1 MASYHPKIVSE
12 EVYPSDTTAKCG
24 PCANKQKKIKAST
37 NVRVGFTMMRGDDSF
52 GDFCVGHRKELGQL
66 ISGRIVLAEWPTI
79 FSGDF
84 WKDT

>member
-24 PCANKQKKIKAST
+24 PCANKLKKVKGST
-37 NVRVGFTMMRGDDSF
+37 NVRMAFTMMRDEDSF
-52 GDFCVGHRKELGQL
+52 GDFCVTHRKQLGQL
-66 ISGRIVLAEWPTI
+66 VSSRNHLAEWPTH

>member
-12 EVYPSDTTAKCG
+12 ELYDQQATAVCG
-24 PCANKQKKIKAST
+24 PCANKQKNVKAST
-37 NVRVGFTMMRGDDSF
+37 NVRVGFTMMRGEDSF
-52 GDFCVGHRKELGQL
+52 GDFCVTHRKQLGQL
-66 ISGRIVLAEWPTI
+66 ISSRNHLAEWPSH